1 MLTQTRINAELKK
14 MDFSPE
20 KCKAVIYTKKRDKD
34 YSNININFKGKKIE
48 LTTSEIL
55 LGIQMDSKLNWK
67 SHISKQSAKCEGL
80 IFNACLVWI
89 SCIDKKWAKS
99 ELESVQRLFAI
110 KMVRGFRDISYHASV
125 VLSGLTPIT
134 LKAKERSLIYAAKHP
149 HHYINYQLSN
159 GKHSSHI
166 QTTVNIANSYGIN
179 LNDYEIPIK
188 NIDIHPAERIPVN
201 TIDLNQQEDYPL
213 YLANNYIFYTD
224 GSKSEL
230 GTGCAFIHTAP
241 NSCDVKVLQ
250 FKSREKN
257 TIYQAEAFAILNV
270 LLYLFTPVFT
280 IPFSM
285 LQSSEILIFSDSQSV
300 LTSLKNYNHENSIIQ
315 QILQLYKVFSL
326 ILTISIK
333 WCPGHKGIP

>member
-1 MLTQTRINAELKK
+1 
-14 MDFSPE
+14 
-20 KCKAVIYTKKRDKD
+20 
-34 YSNININFKGKKIE
+34 
-48 LTTSEIL
+48 
-55 LGIQMDSKLNWK
+55 MDSKLNWK
-67 SHISKQSAKCEGL
+67 SHISKQSAKCKGL
-80 IFNACLVWI
+80 IFKLNACCKLTWGINKNILKTLWCCIIEPILLYACPVWI

-110 KMVRGFRDISYHASV
+110 KMIRGFKDISYHASV

-149 HHYINYQLSN
+149 DHYINYQLSN

-213 YLANNYIFYTD
+213 YSANNYLFYTD
-224 GSKSEL
+224 GSKSEI
-230 GTGCAFIHTAP
+230 GTGCAFIHTVL

-250 FKSREKN
+250 FKLREKN
-257 TIYQAEAFAILNV
+257 TIYQAEAFAILNI
-270 LLYLFTPVFT
+270 LMYLFT
-280 IPFSM
+280 ISFSM
-285 LQSSEILIFSDSQSV
+285 LQSGEILILSDSQSV

-315 QILQLYKVFSL
+315 QLLQLYKVFSL
-326 ILTISIK
+326 ISAISWSQRYTWK
-333 WCPGHKGIP
+333 RTG